1 MMRRS
6 AIDAQ
11 KKNATRRLAAD
22 GTSAGRNA
30 PVAVPATAKRCRI
43 SFLRGHK
50 RSARSCRHRGFT
62 LTEIML
68 VGGLMSLLVLL
79 ISGAWKG
86 LGRSSTDAVVRCRVA
101 QEANLALESLTRD
114 LGGGLAGQ
122 IAGDKRLGRAV
133 GRLVVGG
140 SQLWLCFDGEPVDGV
155 ADWGPP
161 DTVIIYEVQ
170 GNRLVRCDQQ
180 TEVATVVADKV
191 NQMQLTEQM
200 GGVRIELTLQYRDL
214 TRTYT
219 IVARDP

>member
-6 AIDAQ
+6 
-11 KKNATRRLAAD
+11 
-22 GTSAGRNA
+22 
-30 PVAVPATAKRCRI
+30 PKRP
-43 SFLRGHK
+43 
-50 RSARSCRHRGFT
+50 ARSSCRQGFT

-86 LGRSSTDAVVRCRVA
+86 LGRSSVDAVVRCRVA
-101 QEANLALESLTRD
+101 QEANLAVESLARD

-122 IAGDKRLGRAV
+122 IAGDKPLGRAV
-133 GRLVVGG
+133 GRLVVAG
-140 SQLWLCFDGEPVDGV
+140 SQLWLCFDGQPVDGV

-161 DTVIIYEVQ
+161 DTVIVYEVQ
-170 GNRLVRCDQQ
+170 GGQLIRCDQQ
-180 TEVATVVADKV
+180 AGTALVVADKV
-191 NQMQLTEQM
+191 SQMQLTEQI

-219 IVARDP
+219 VVAKDP